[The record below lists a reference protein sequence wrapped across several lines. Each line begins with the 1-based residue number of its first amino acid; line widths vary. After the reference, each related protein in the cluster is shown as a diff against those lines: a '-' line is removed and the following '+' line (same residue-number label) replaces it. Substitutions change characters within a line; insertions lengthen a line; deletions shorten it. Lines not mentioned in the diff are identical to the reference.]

1 MDEAI
6 KEKLV
11 GQFRHYLDTECTE
24 EPPVEGVDLL
34 SLFNELAGLKNEVKI
49 ESRQFKKALDDFRQ
63 AFIALD
69 GGQQELVT
77 LLGSMQHQENA
88 TGREENLI
96 LLMGLIDLYDRT
108 GCGLKQAA
116 PVPSLIEKFAPAV
129 KRNRIRLEAHLE
141 GQQMILNRI
150 VDLLRQAGVTPI
162 KAEGEVFDP
171 KLMKAVE
178 TDFDGKYREG
188 IVIQE
193 LRSGFQRDGLIIRLA
208 EVVVNKNE
216 EKE

>member
-1 MDEAI
+1 MDEAV

-11 GQFRHYLDTECTE
+11 GLFRHYLDTEFTE
-24 EPPVEGVDLL
+24 DPPVGGVDLF

-77 LLGSMQHQENA
+77 LLGSLQHQEDN
-88 TGREENLI
+88 TGREENMI
-96 LLMGLIDLYDRT
+96 LLMGLIDLYDRI

-116 PVPSLIEKFAPAV
+116 PAPSLIEKFVPAV
-129 KRNRIRLEAHLE
+129 KQNRIRLEAHLE
-141 GQQMILNRI
+141 GQEMVFNRL
-150 VDLLRQAGVTPI
+150 VDLLRQSGVMPI
-162 KAEGEVFDP
+162 KAEGEPFDP
-171 KLMKAVE
+171 KRMKAVG
-178 TDFDGKYREG
+178 TGFDGTFREG
-188 IVIQE
+188 TVIQE